1 MHSAAC
7 ATREAEGKHR
17 ATISLLMKLPS
28 LLNAT
33 TINAQGSTTTLLVS
47 ENLVRNACKWKHMK
61 SVATA
66 GFRQL
71 VSKRKHLKVRNEHSF
86 ALLVSGNWF
95 HQGITAE
102 NST

>member
-1 MHSAAC
+1 
-7 ATREAEGKHR
+7 
-17 ATISLLMKLPS
+17 MKLPS

-71 VSKRKHLKVRNEHSF
+71 VSKRIFSTSAKLHSF
-86 ALLVSGNWF
+86 AQLVSGNWF
-95 HQGITAE
+95 HQGV
-102 NST
+102 NSRKQYLKQHLNILMSPINVN